1 MKKEE
6 AVIHKIWQQ
15 FKESGN
21 VIQAEQDAVNKVF
34 TISACTGTSHTT
46 ILRMGWFFLQVGR
59 SECLL
64 SSKPLQPVRTESC

>member
-1 MKKEE
+1 MKRK
-6 AVIHKIWQQ
+6 AAIHKIWQQ
-15 FKESGN
+15 FKFLKSGN
-21 VIQAEQDAVNKVF
+21 VIQAEDAVNKVF

-64 SSKPLQPVRTESC
+64 SSKPL